1 MKRPLKLLRILAL
14 LLSVAVHS
22 PILAEDSE
30 EYVWVA
36 LRTHDR
42 GLGQGIS
49 EYYGRLAKPHF
60 ELLTDARAHQAF
72 IQLDHAASNYD
83 GKYVAMSTEE
93 EEGKSLGY
101 SNTIY
106 LRSDTISRIVVLSK
120 DAVAALSELS
130 KENGTQ

>member
-1 MKRPLKLLRILAL
+1 MKLARLLILLVALTLPLE
-14 LLSVAVHS
+14 
-22 PILAEDSE
+22 AENPE

-42 GLGQGIS
+42 QIGQGIS
-49 EYYGRLAKPHF
+49 EYYGRVTKPHF

-72 IQLDHAASNYD
+72 IQLDYSASMYD
-83 GKYVAMSTEE
+83 GKFVPMSGEE

-106 LRSDTISRIVVLSK
+106 LRSDTISRIVI
-120 DAVAALSELS
+120 LS
-130 KENGTQ
+130 KEAASLLSDLNAERTNE